1 MSKIRESAV
10 EKVVCGFGEANGITM
25 QKQSGPGDRG
35 KTDRLCMR
43 KGIAAFLEI
52 KRPGEKPT
60 ALQMRYIRKRR
71 EDGFEADWCD
81 NAADGIAFLKRV
93 FNV

>member
-1 MSKIRESAV
+1 MKLRESVV
-10 EKVVCGFGEANGITM
+10 ERGICNFGESAGITM
-25 QKQSGPGDRG
+25 QKQNGPGNRG
-35 KTDRLCMR
+35 KTDQLCM
-43 KGIAAFLEI
+43 KSSVAAFLEI

-60 ALQMRYIRKRR
+60 ALQLRYMRLRR

-81 NAADGIAFLKRV
+81 NVADGIAFLKRV